1 MAGCPAIDSS
11 LNYATSMAH
20 QFMLPSDPWDYGSPG
35 GQPTSSR
42 DESRAASAS
51 RISIDHLA
59 VLLSAKD
66 EGTPAELT
74 RDLQLN
80 DIVKQACLATGA
92 TGAAIALARGD
103 DLICRASTGKTAP
116 DLGVR
121 LNTAH
126 GLSAFCVHT
135 RETQRCDDSDFD
147 PRVDAAVCRQLG
159 VRSVLVIPMI
169 YGDFLLGIFEIFS
182 PHSFAFHDRDGET
195 LLALSRSVLIAL
207 GISTM
212 PEEPEAAAPEPLA
225 PPVPV
230 APTRFHFSDLLA
242 AERDQLTEEPGPVN
256 DRWRDEAVHPKI
268 TAVPVARHQVQAETS
283 ASVPAEQSSPQFKMV
298 QPARDYWTGI
308 LTFLVVALALVLG
321 WMLGHGH
328 SARKNAAREEL
339 RAAVATQGENTSAT
353 PQAEHTD
360 LEGTIELPSP
370 PSAAK
375 RERAK
380 ADPVGLVVYQDG
392 KIIFRQV
399 TPSRAKADKSAP
411 ANPVELAPDVAG
423 ALLTRRIEPH
433 YPERA
438 RRQNVQGAVILQ
450 ALVNEEGG
458 VQQLKVLVGN
468 ADLAVAAIDA
478 VRHWR
483 FKPYALKGRA
493 SQFETRITVNFA
505 LPGAQQIND

>member
-1 MAGCPAIDSS
+1 
-11 LNYATSMAH
+11 MAH
-20 QFMLPSDPWDYGSPG
+20 KFMLPSDHWDYGFSG

-80 DIVKQACLATGA
+80 DIVAQACLATGA

-103 DLICRASTGKTAP
+103 ELICRASTGKTAP

-121 LNTAH
+121 LNTEY

-135 RETQRCDDSDFD
+135 RQTQRCDDSDFD
-147 PRVDAAVCRQLG
+147 PRVDAEACRQLG
-159 VRSVLVIPMI
+159 VRSLLVIPMI

-182 PHSFAFHDRDGET
+182 PHSFAFHDRDAET

-207 GISTM
+207 GISTT
-212 PEEPEAAAPEPLA
+212 PEESQAAAAEPVA
-225 PPVPV
+225 PPAPA

-242 AERDQLTEEPGPVN
+242 AERDPLAEEPAPVSN
-256 DRWRDEAVHPKI
+256 PWPHEIVAAKFPEVPGVRQELRAEASNP
-268 TAVPVARHQVQAETS
+268 
-283 ASVPAEQSSPQFKMV
+283 VPAEQSSPQFKMV
-298 QPARDYWTGI
+298 PPARDYWTGI

-328 SARKNAAREEL
+328 LARKNAAREEL
-339 RAAVATQGENTSAT
+339 RAAVAAQQANSPVPG
-353 PQAEHTD
+353 QAENAD
-360 LEGTIELPSP
+360 LGDAIESPSP
-370 PSAAK
+370 PQPSTGK
-375 RERAK
+375 HQKAK
-380 ADPVGLVVYQDG
+380 ADPGGLVVYENG
-392 KIIFRQV
+392 KIIFRQQ
-399 TPSRAKADKSAP
+399 TPPRAAKEAKQDDAP
-411 ANPVELAPDVAG
+411 LLAPDVAG
-423 ALLTRRIEPH
+423 ALLARRVEPH

-450 ALVNEEGG
+450 ALINQDGG

-468 ADLAVAAIDA
+468 TDLAVAAIDA
-478 VRHWR
+478 VRQWR
-483 FKPYALKGRA
+483 FKPYALKGKA

>member
-1 MAGCPAIDSS
+1 MAGFPAIDSS

-20 QFMLPSDPWDYGSPG
+20 QFMLPSDPWDHGSPG

-42 DESRAASAS
+42 DESRAVSPS

-80 DIVKQACLATGA
+80 DIVEQACLATGA

-103 DLICRASTGKTAP
+103 ELICRASTGKTAP
-116 DLGVR
+116 DLGIR
-121 LNTAH
+121 LNTEH
-126 GLSAFCVHT
+126 GLSAFCVNT
-135 RETQRCDDSDFD
+135 RETQRCDDCDFD
-147 PRVDAAVCRQLG
+147 PRVDAEACRQLG
-159 VRSVLVIPMI
+159 VRSVLVIPMV

-182 PHSFAFHDRDGET
+182 PHSFAFHDRDAET

-207 GISTM
+207 GISTL
-212 PEEPEAAAPEPLA
+212 PQELEPAPEPVASPEPMA
-225 PPVPV
+225 P
-230 APTRFHFSDLLA
+230 ARFHFSDLVA
-242 AERDQLTEEPGPVN
+242 AGRDPWAEEPAPVH
-256 DRWRDEAVHPKI
+256 DRSRDAVVHPKI
-268 TAVPVARHQVQAETS
+268 AEIPVPRQEVRDGLS
-283 ASVPAEQSSPQFKMV
+283 ASAEESVPQFKTV
-298 QPARDYWTGI
+298 QPPRDYWTGI

-321 WMLGHGH
+321 WMLGHGR
-328 SARKNAAREEL
+328 SARQNAAREEL
-339 RAAVATQGENTSAT
+339 RTAVAAQEGNIPAT
-353 PQAEHTD
+353 PQIENGE

-370 PSAAK
+370 PSGVAK
-375 RERAK
+375 REKAK
-380 ADPVGLVVYQDG
+380 TDPDGLVVYQDG

-399 TPSRAKADKSAP
+399 TPSRAKLGRQP
-411 ANPVELAPDVAG
+411 ANPVKLAPDVAG

-450 ALVNEEGG
+450 ALVNEDGG

-483 FKPYALKGRA
+483 FKPYALKGKT